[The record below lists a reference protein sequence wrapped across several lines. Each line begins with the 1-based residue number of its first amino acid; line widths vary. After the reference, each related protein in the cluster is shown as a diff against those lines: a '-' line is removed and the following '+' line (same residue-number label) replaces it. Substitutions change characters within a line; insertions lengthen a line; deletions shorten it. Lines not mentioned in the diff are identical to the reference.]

1 MVFNELRLKDVWL
14 IKLEPRVD
22 DRGLFV
28 RTYCEK
34 EFVDHGLNIH
44 WPQCNLTL
52 TKQKGVIRGLHFQA
66 EPHPEIKLVRCA
78 RGAIYDVVVDVR
90 PDSQTYGKWLAV
102 ELSPARGEM
111 LYIGAGLAHGFQV
124 LEGDSEVSY
133 QMSAIY
139 VPELAR
145 GIRWS
150 DPAIGIEWP
159 IASPVLSERDQKL
172 PLLSDLDGV

>member
-1 MVFNELRLKDVWL
+1 MIFNELRLKDVWL
-14 IKLEPRVD
+14 IKLEPRGD
-22 DRGLFV
+22 DRGFFV

-34 EFVDHGLNIH
+34 EFANHGLNTR

-52 TKQKGVIRGLHFQA
+52 TKQKGVIRGMHFQA

-78 RGAIYDVVVDVR
+78 RGAIYDVIVDVR
-90 PDSQTYGKWLAV
+90 PHSQTCGKWLGV

-111 LYIGAGLAHGFQV
+111 LYIGAGLAHGFQA
-124 LEGDSEVSY
+124 LESDSEVFY

-139 VPELAR
+139 APELAR

-150 DPAIGIEWP
+150 DPTVGIEWP
-159 IASPVLSERDQKL
+159 IANPVLSERDQKL
-172 PLLSDLDGV
+172 PLLSDLKGL